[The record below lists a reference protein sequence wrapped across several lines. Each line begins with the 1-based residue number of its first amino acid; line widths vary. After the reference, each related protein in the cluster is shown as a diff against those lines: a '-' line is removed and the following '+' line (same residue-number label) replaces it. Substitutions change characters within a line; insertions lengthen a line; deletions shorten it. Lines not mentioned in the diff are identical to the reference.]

1 MEQEKRRLRR
11 RAARWER
18 RLLTALATALSAEL
32 FVNVWVDNFRV
43 SGAVVLYPGAAGD
56 PDAGQPE
63 TGHRGAHQLHGT
75 SGAVPSGDAG
85 GRGGGGDPAA

>member
-32 FVNVWVDNFRV
+32 FVNV
-43 SGAVVLYPGAAGD
+43 
-56 PDAGQPE
+56 
-63 TGHRGAHQLHGT
+63 
-75 SGAVPSGDAG
+75 
-85 GRGGGGDPAA
+85 